1 MLNIFQVELF
11 QTFTH
16 LEFKRSLA
24 GTLLNALDNVAVGVV
39 AKHFDVLLQIVDSVR
54 EVGLLACVTV
64 GQIVEDEGKP
74 NVDACNRRP
83 KAEVIVISSTEVKY
97 LRKGKV

>member
-24 GTLLNALDNVAVGVV
+24 GTLLNALDNVAVV

-83 KAEVIVISSTEVKY
+83 RAEVTVISSTEVKY

>member
-24 GTLLNALDNVAVGVV
+24 GTLLNALDNVAVV
-39 AKHFDVLLQIVDSVR
+39 AKHFDVILQIVDSVR

-83 KAEVIVISSTEVKY
+83 RAEVIVISSNEVKY

>member
-16 LEFKRSLA
+16 LEFKRSLP
-24 GTLLNALDNVAVGVV
+24 GTLLNALDNVAVV

-64 GQIVEDEGKP
+64 GQIVEDERKP

-83 KAEVIVISSTEVKY
+83 RAEVIVISSTEVKY

>member
-24 GTLLNALDNVAVGVV
+24 GTLLNALDNVAVV

-74 NVDACNRRP
+74 NVDAWNRRP
-83 KAEVIVISSTEVKY
+83 RGGR
-97 LRKGKV
+97 LRSHPLK